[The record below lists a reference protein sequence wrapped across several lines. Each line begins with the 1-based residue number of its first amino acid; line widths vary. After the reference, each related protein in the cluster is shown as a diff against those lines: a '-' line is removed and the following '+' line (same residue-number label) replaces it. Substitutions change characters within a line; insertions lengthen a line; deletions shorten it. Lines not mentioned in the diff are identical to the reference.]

1 MGKGEAG
8 GDLLGRHVTRQT
20 PNGGPP
26 LPGPRRES
34 LELRYRHGD
43 SRPRPLAAIMR
54 RWLVC
59 AAAILALCALEP
71 PVATAARLL
80 CELGGPCTGDDR
92 RGKLGGLIVFLKG
105 VIRTF
110 LSLDESSV
118 A

>member
-1 MGKGEAG
+1 MRHTRR
-8 GDLLGRHVTRQT
+8 GRQSDEKAV
-20 PNGGPP
+20 
-26 LPGPRRES
+26 RRLFS
-34 LELRYRHGD
+34 LR
-43 SRPRPLAAIMR
+43 SQ
-54 RWLVC
+54 
-59 AAAILALCALEP
+59 ALCALEP